1 MNTVEP
7 RVCPEE
13 RCGRLLT
20 HFEGKYLCRI
30 HQVLL
35 NKEETSEHPHPGGLC
50 VFQISNCEMGVYYSC
65 FSCGKTI
72 FFTVEEEEK
81 RLANYQGLFD
91 PEKVK
96 VKREEYLKW
105 TEENIKMCR
114 QKEEKDA
121 LIKRMMSMTQK
132 ELSELVTQ

>member
-20 HFEGKYLCRI
+20 HFEGKYLCYI

-35 NKEETSEHPHPGGLC
+35 TKEETKEHPSPGGLC
-50 VFQISNCEMGVYYSC
+50 VFKIQECEMGAYYSC
-65 FSCGKTI
+65 LACGKTI
-72 FFTVEEEEK
+72 FFTTEEEEK
-81 RLANYQGLFD
+81 RLLNYQGLFD

-96 VKREEYLKW
+96 EKREKFLKRQ
-105 TEENIKMCR
+105 EEILKDCKQR
-114 QKEEKDA
+114 EERDA
-121 LIKRMMSMTQK
+121 FIKRLSSMSKK
-132 ELSELVTQ
+132 ELSELVYQ

>member
-7 RVCPEE
+7 RICPEE

-20 HFEGKYLCRI
+20 HFEGKYLCYI

-35 NKEETSEHPHPGGLC
+35 TKEDTSDHPIPGGLC
-50 VFQISNCEMGVYYSC
+50 VFKIQECEMGVYYSC
-65 FSCGKTI
+65 FACGKTI
-72 FFTVEEEEK
+72 FFSKEEEEK

-105 TEENIKMCR
+105 TENNIKMCR
-114 QKEEKDA
+114 QKEEKDV

-132 ELSELVTQ
+132 ELAELVTQ